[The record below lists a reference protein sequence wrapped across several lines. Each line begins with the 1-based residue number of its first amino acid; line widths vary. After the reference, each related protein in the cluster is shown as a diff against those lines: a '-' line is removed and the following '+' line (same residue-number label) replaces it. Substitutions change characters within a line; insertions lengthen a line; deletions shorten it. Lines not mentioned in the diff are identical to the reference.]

1 MINARYD
8 AWGSGAA
15 EVRKKKM
22 KKLQVTTED
31 TKDDTV
37 RSVEGFMS
45 SGAEACAT
53 HNEQSSED
61 YVEESDKNKNE
72 RAAQLGPW
80 TWEPPTGA
88 DLQMFFE
95 RISRGENAGTPRDLR
110 VAGSGERRRIAE
122 HDKSRVIA
130 EQARVAALEEER
142 ARRAK
147 PTTRCGAFPPTTHRL
162 RDCPYSYQ
170 KGRLP
175 VPITTTVRLDY
186 SDCLLIPIPHTHGRE
201 TDTFGF
207 YWARFGMGSSSGGA
221 TTMRKDD
228 LLDLRRAVNAS
239 VVSLTKASIAPTLDQ
254 IALYHEAKPEV
265 SLPDAL
271 KAFFLQAKPSKHYF
285 PRKCE
290 DMIAA
295 AELVAHLDLTLE
307 DHWMFAVAPCSAE
320 DLDGPGSKA
329 LVTFAE
335 VSISQSPHS
344 ED

>member
-1 MINARYD
+1 MRKTDTLFYPSQARARQAELFNDRVNSGYD
-8 AWGSGAA
+8 VLIASDAIGMGLNLSIKR
-15 EVRKKKM
+15 VVFTTLKKY
-22 KKLQVTTED
+22 D
-31 TKDDTV
+31 
-37 RSVEGFMS
+37 
-45 SGAEACAT
+45 
-53 HNEQSSED
+53 
-61 YVEESDKNKNE
+61 
-72 RAAQLGPW
+72 
-80 TWEPPTGA
+80 
-88 DLQMFFE
+88 
-95 RISRGENAGTPRDLR
+95 GENLRNLSPPEVKQIAGRAGRCVFSQSPRSAFAIAHTRPAKELLR
-110 VAGSGERRRIAE
+110 PEG
-122 HDKSRVIA
+122 
-130 EQARVAALEEER
+130 
-142 ARRAK
+142 
-147 PTTRCGAFPPTTHRL
+147 
-162 RDCPYSYQ
+162 
-170 KGRLP
+170 
-175 VPITTTVRLDY
+175 TTTSAHY
-186 SDCLLIPIPHTHGRE
+186 PDCLLIPIPHTHGRE

-228 LLDLRRAVNAS
+228 LLDLRKAVNAS